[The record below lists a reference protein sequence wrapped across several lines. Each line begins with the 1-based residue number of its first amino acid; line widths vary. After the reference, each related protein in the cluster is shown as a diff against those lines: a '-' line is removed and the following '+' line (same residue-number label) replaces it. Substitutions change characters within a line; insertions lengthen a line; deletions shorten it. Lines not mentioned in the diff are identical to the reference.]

1 MTAIDPPPI
10 VELKGVVKRYG
21 DKVVLPGID
30 LSVADGEFL
39 TLLGPSGC
47 GKTTILRLLAGFEAS
62 QAGEIYIDGR
72 RVDGL
77 SANERPVNT
86 VFQHYALFPHMTVY
100 DNIAFGLE
108 MKKVARAEIHT
119 RVEEALEMVRLSEYA
134 KRKPNQLSGGQQQR
148 VALARAVVNR
158 PRLLLLDECLNA
170 LDNKLRQEMRIEL
183 KQLQRQLGITFLFV
197 THDQEE
203 ALSMSD
209 RIAVMSDGTIEQLGT
224 PRQLYEQPQS
234 LFVASFIGE
243 VNVFAGQVVGPAIE
257 GDGWEVLVEGQS
269 CRVQAEGLVVGAR
282 ANILLRP
289 EDMRLGDL
297 AADALPPAG
306 QWAGRIVERVYKGK
320 TLDSIVELEGGL
332 RVATSEFFDE
342 ESPDFDYAPGSR
354 VSVSWVPGWEVTL
367 VDD

>member
-1 MTAIDPPPI
+1 VTALASPPI
-10 VELKGVVKRYG
+10 VELRGVVKRYG
-21 DKVVLPGID
+21 DKLVLPGID

-47 GKTTILRLLAGFEAS
+47 GKTTILRLLAGFEEA

-86 VFQHYALFPHMTVY
+86 VFQHYALFPHMTVF
-100 DNIAFGLE
+100 DNIAFGLA
-108 MKKVARAEIHT
+108 MKKVARGEIAT
-119 RVEEALEMVRLSEYA
+119 RVGEALEMVRLSEYA
-134 KRKPNQLSGGQQQR
+134 QRKPNQLSGGQQQR

-170 LDNKLRQEMRIEL
+170 LDNKLRQQMRIEL
-183 KQLQRQLGITFLFV
+183 KQLQRQLGIAFLFV

-209 RIAVMSDGTIEQLGT
+209 RIAVMREGYIEQLGT
-224 PRQLYEQPQS
+224 PRQLYEQPQN
-234 LFVASFIGE
+234 LFVASFVGD
-243 VNVFAGQVVGPAIE
+243 VNVFAGEVVGPL
-257 GDGWEVLVEGQS
+257 GDGWEVLVEGLS
-269 CRVQAEGLVVGAR
+269 CRVQAEGLVAGGR
-282 ANILLRP
+282 AKILLRP
-289 EDMRLGDL
+289 EDMRLEDL
-297 AADALPPAG
+297 AADAQPAAG
-306 QWAGRIVERVYKGK
+306 QLVGRIVERVYKGK
-320 TLDSIVELEGGL
+320 TLDSIVELESGL
-332 RVATSEFFDE
+332 RVAASEFFDE

-354 VSVSWVPGWEVTL
+354 VSVSWVPGWEVAL